1 MRHRRRGG
9 GGKVVAWTLAA
20 LALIGMKRADPIDK
34 LVAELSQKPLW
45 SNGAFPIVPLGE
57 NTAPAEVFR
66 KSFES
71 TYLAEGRI
79 EKFKIL
85 EIRKVR
91 IGKSTRE
98 NYRAA
103 LVKTEFGR
111 KIVLFRYEGA
121 GTGWW
126 TRVFDAR

>member
-1 MRHRRRGG
+1 
-9 GGKVVAWTLAA
+9 
-20 LALIGMKRADPIDK
+20 MKKEDPVDR

-45 SNGAFPIVPLGE
+45 SNGTFPIVPLGE
-57 NTAPAEVFR
+57 KARPAEVFQ

-71 TYLAEGRI
+71 TYLARGRI

-91 IGKSTRE
+91 VGKLSPE

-103 LVKTEFGR
+103 LLETEFGR
-111 KIVLFRYEGA
+111 KIVLFRYLGA
-121 GTGWW
+121 ESGWW

>member
-1 MRHRRRGG
+1 MGG
-9 GGKVVAWTLAA
+9 QRSWWAIGILVLLA
-20 LALIGMKRADPIDK
+20 MKNADPIDQ
-34 LVAELSQKPLW
+34 LVADLSQKPLW
-45 SNGAFPIVPLGE
+45 SNGTFPIVPLGE
-57 NTAPAEVFR
+57 KAAPADVFR

-71 TYLAEGRI
+71 SYLAEGRI

-91 IGKSTRE
+91 IGKLAPE

-103 LVKTEFGR
+103 LVSTEFGR
-111 KIVLFRYEGA
+111 KIVLYRYEGA